1 MTADAEGKKAVIVL
15 PGWDLEQFIPVTIL
29 KVTPKRYKVQALSAG
44 KLLRRRVRPGDV
56 LLVPREWIWLE
67 A

>member
-15 PGWDLEQFIPVTIL
+15 PGWDRAQFIPVTIL
-29 KVTPKRYKVQALSAG
+29 KATPKQYKVQALSAG
-44 KLLRRRVRPGDV
+44 VLPRRRVHPGDV
-56 LLVPREWIWLE
+56 FLIPRKWIWLE